1 MSKSAQGLKN
11 VRFSK
16 HDFVKNDLRIE
27 ILGTSFSIAA
37 EENPVYLESILNNY
51 RLAVESTQ
59 NSTGLRDP
67 LKIAIL
73 TGFLLCDEI
82 QRRFSREALEE
93 DAEAHEAEQITLNL
107 IARIDE
113 ALSYGSTDLFNRE

>member
-1 MSKSAQGLKN
+1 MSKSGQTAKN
-11 VRFSK
+11 SRFTK
-16 HDFVKNDLRIE
+16 HDLRIE
-27 ILGTSFSIAA
+27 LLGTSFSIAA

-51 RLAVESTQ
+51 RLALESTQ

-82 QRRFSREALEE
+82 QRIFNREVADQEAEAREAEHI
-93 DAEAHEAEQITLNL
+93 ARNL
-107 IARIDE
+107 ISRIDE
-113 ALSYGSTDLFNRE
+113 VVSSQS

>member
-1 MSKSAQGLKN
+1 MSKGGQSSKN
-11 VRFSK
+11 LRFT
-16 HDFVKNDLRIE
+16 KNDLRIE
-27 ILGTSFSIAA
+27 LLGTSFSIAA

-51 RLAVESTQ
+51 RLALESTQ

-82 QRRFSREALEE
+82 QRIFAREAAEQE
-93 DAEAHEAEQITLNL
+93 AEAREAEQITLNL

-113 ALSYGSTDLFNRE
+113 MLSYEP